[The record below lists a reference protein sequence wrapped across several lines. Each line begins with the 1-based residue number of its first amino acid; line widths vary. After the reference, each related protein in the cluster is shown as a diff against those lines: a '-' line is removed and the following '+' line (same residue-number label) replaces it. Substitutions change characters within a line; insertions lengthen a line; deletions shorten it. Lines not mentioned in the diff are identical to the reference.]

1 MKGPQR
7 WVWMAL
13 IALLMAVGAWAQN
26 GENQG
31 TGDVVVTVLP
41 KHEGD
46 AVAASVAN
54 QDLSVKVNG
63 KNAKVTRWA
72 QFKSPD
78 DRIELV
84 LLIDDS
90 ARSSLGTQL
99 EEIAGFV
106 KTLPPNIK
114 LAIGYME
121 NGRSTFAAP
130 FSSDRQQ
137 ALSALHLPGGSPGY
151 STSPY
156 FCLSD
161 LAKNWP
167 SNDAEA
173 RREVVMVTDGVD
185 TYQRRFDP
193 DDPYVQAA
201 EGDAVKAHLVVYAI
215 YWANRGR
222 ADSTEVANNAGQN
235 LMVELTE
242 ATGGKSF
249 WQGMGNPVS
258 FEPYFD
264 ELTRRLRNQYEL
276 GFVSPSKGKAEVET
290 MKLKL
295 SAPGDEVNAPQQVLV
310 TPTGGPQK

>member
-13 IALLMAVGAWAQN
+13 IPLLMGVGAAAQEA
-26 GENQG
+26 GNQG
-31 TGDVVVTVLP
+31 TGDAGGRGWP
-41 KHEGD
+41 KHEGEGL
-46 AVAASVAN
+46 APRGAN
-54 QDLSVKVNG
+54 WGLRVTVNG
-63 KNAKVTRWA
+63 KNAKVTRWEP
-72 QFKSPD
+72 FKSPN

-84 LLIDDS
+84 VLIDDS

-99 EEIAGFV
+99 EEIANFV
-106 KTLPPNIK
+106 KTLPPNVK
-114 LAIGYME
+114 AAISYME
-121 NGRSTFAAP
+121 NGRATFAAP
-130 FSSDRQQ
+130 LSTDRQQ

-167 SNDAEA
+167 SKDAEA

-201 EGDAVKAHLVVYAI
+201 EADAVKAHLVVYAI

-276 GFVSPSKGKAEVET
+276 GFVSPLKGKPEVET

-295 SAPGDEVNAPQQVLV
+295 SAPGDEVSAPQQVLV
-310 TPTGGPQK
+310 VPTGGPQK